1 VGPKPPS
8 VRLSPDEAWQVVASA
23 HTGIFTTLRADGS
36 PVALPVWFVVLDR
49 TVCLSAP
56 SGTKKI
62 ARVRRDPRA
71 SFLVESGERWADL
84 VAVHLSGTAEIVD
97 HPPTEDRIAA
107 ALDAK
112 YDAFRAPRDKMPEET
127 RARYAHRTFL
137 RLSPQGR
144 ILSWENARLLE
155 GYGS

>member
-1 VGPKPPS
+1 MGPKPPS
-8 VRLSPDEAWQVVASA
+8 VRLSPDEAWQVIASA
-23 HTGIFTTLRADGS
+23 HTGIFTTLRTDGS
-36 PVALPVWFVVLDR
+36 PVALPVWFVVMGR

-84 VAVHLSGTAEIVD
+84 VAVHLSGAVEIVED
-97 HPPTEDRIAA
+97 PQAADRIAA

-112 YDAFRAPRDKMPEET
+112 YEAFRAPLEQVPEGT
-127 RARYAHRTFL
+127 RARYARRTFL
-137 RLSPQGR
+137 RLTPHGR
-144 ILSWENARLLE
+144 ILSWDNSRLLE
-155 GYGS
+155 GEGS

>member
-1 VGPKPPS
+1 MGPKPPS
-8 VRLSPDEAWQVVASA
+8 VRLSPDEAWQVIASA

-36 PVALPVWFVVLDR
+36 PVALPVWFVVIDR

-56 SGTKKI
+56 SATKKI

-84 VAVHLSGTAEIVD
+84 VAVHLSGTVEIVE
-97 HPPTEDRIAA
+97 HPQTVDRIAA

-112 YDAFRAPRDKMPEET
+112 YKAFRGPSERMPENT
-127 RARYAHRTFL
+127 RARYAQRTFL
-137 RLSPQGR
+137 RLSPHGR

-155 GYGS
+155 GDRS

>member
-8 VRLSPDEAWQVVASA
+8 VRLSPDEAWHVIASA
-23 HTGIFTTLRADGS
+23 HTGILTTLRADGS
-36 PVALPVWFVVLDR
+36 PVALPVWFVVMDR

-84 VAVHLSGTAEIVD
+84 VAVHLSGTVD
-97 HPPTEDRIAA
+97 VVEDPQTADRIAG

-112 YDAFRAPRDKMPEET
+112 YQASRASPELMPEET
-127 RARYAHRTFL
+127 RARYARRTFL
-137 RLSPQGR
+137 RLSPHGR
-144 ILSWENARLLE
+144 ILSWENARLL
-155 GYGS
+155 GRDAT

>member
-1 VGPKPPS
+1 MGPKPPS
-8 VRLSPDEAWQVVASA
+8 ERLSADEAWEVVASA

-36 PVALPVWFVVLDR
+36 PVALPVWFVVMDR

-84 VAVHLSGTAEIVD
+84 VAVHLSGTVKVVEDPQTA
-97 HPPTEDRIAA
+97 DRIAC

-112 YDAFRAPRDKMPEET
+112 YQPFRAPSELMPEET
-127 RARYAHRTFL
+127 RARYARRTFL
-137 RLSPQGR
+137 RLSPHGK
-144 ILSWENARLLE
+144 ILSWDNARLR
-155 GYGS
+155 GSDET